1 MQCASFL
8 RYDSFGGLM
17 DYRLVVGFLL
27 FMIAQTV
34 AWYQLNSQFVWDYW
48 KDKAL
53 LASLVFSVPV
63 SLMFWYGTR
72 FVYDASDALWTC
84 RFLAFSSGM
93 IIFPILT
100 WIHLHES
107 PFSIKT
113 MLCLGLACLIIAI
126 QVFMK

>member
-1 MQCASFL
+1 MLLACFL
-8 RYDSFGGLM
+8 FALGQTFGW
-17 DYRLVVGFLL
+17 F
-27 FMIAQTV
+27 
-34 AWYQLNSQFVWDYW
+34 QLNSQFVWDYW
-48 KDKAL
+48 KAKAL
-53 LASLVFSVPV
+53 LASLIFSVPV
-63 SLMFWYGTR
+63 SLMFWYGTK

-100 WIHLHES
+100 WMHLHES

>member
-1 MQCASFL
+1 
-8 RYDSFGGLM
+8 M

>member
-8 RYDSFGGLM
+8 RYESFGGLM

>member
-1 MQCASFL
+1 
-8 RYDSFGGLM
+8 M

-53 LASLVFSVPV
+53 LASLIFSVPV
-63 SLMFWYGTR
+63 SLMFWYGTK

-100 WIHLHES
+100 WMHLHES

>member
-1 MQCASFL
+1 MQCASFS
-8 RYDSFGGLM
+8 RHESFGGLM

-53 LASLVFSVPV
+53 LASLIFSVPV
-63 SLMFWYGTR
+63 SLMFWYGTK

-100 WIHLHES
+100 WMHLHES

>member
-1 MQCASFL
+1 
-8 RYDSFGGLM
+8 M
-17 DYRLVVGFLL
+17 DYKLIIGFLL
-27 FMIAQTV
+27 FTAAQTV

-53 LASLVFSVPV
+53 LSSLVFAVPV

-72 FVYDASDALWTC
+72 FVYDASEALWTC

-100 WIHLHES
+100 WMHLNES

-113 MLCLGLACLIIAI
+113 MLCLVLACMIITI
-126 QVFMK
+126 QVLMK